1 MQLLAQTCSQ
11 IGADTGSNKLLSE
24 KSGEATKAKGRSPTL
39 VVSDGSTSVAA
50 ALGPASK
57 PVSFKPYEHG
67 AAKAKEGN
75 PKDKDADDDEDAA
88 VDDGDDDYAADD
100 DGDGADDADDG

>member
-75 PKDKDADDDEDAA
+75 NKKQKQH
-88 VDDGDDDYAADD
+88 
-100 DGDGADDADDG
+100 GADDREFVNIEQLGGGGSSTAGHVHVA